1 MTGTHRACYRPA
13 AGLALALLG
22 ALAVSVLAVPEAE
35 ARRRPRASSFSAN
48 KTFGLGVMVGAP
60 TALSGK
66 LYLGADTALDFG
78 LGVIRGFGDDGF
90 HFHMDF
96 LWHPVSLVNAR
107 PFVIPLYLGIGG
119 RVFSF
124 DYDDDFD
131 EDYFRLGARAP
142 VGLALDFNNV
152 PLDIFFELALVLDV
166 IGHDVPDASLQGALG
181 LRFYFY

>member
-1 MTGTHRACYRPA
+1 MTGTHRACYHPA

-22 ALAVSVLAVPEAE
+22 ALSVSSLAIPEAE
-35 ARRRPRASSFSAN
+35 ARPRPRASSFAAN
-48 KTFGLGVMVGAP
+48 KTFGLGIMVGAP

-66 LYLGADTALDFG
+66 LYLSADTALDFG
-78 LGVIRGFGDDGF
+78 IGVIRGFGDDGI

-96 LWHPVSLVNAR
+96 LWHPVSLVNAQ
-107 PFVIPLYLGIGG
+107 PLVMPLYLGLGG
-119 RVFSF
+119 RVASF

-131 EDYFRLGARAP
+131 NDYFRLGARAP
-142 VGLALDFNNV
+142 IGLMLDFNNV

-166 IGHDVPDASLQGALG
+166 AGDGVPDADLQGALG